1 LDLEDPM
8 PRVRA
13 RHTIVVIGDHVFHV
27 DQARSFPGSVPPE
40 VAARTDLLEILDD
53 DGHPLPMGLTA
64 DGTLR
69 PGEGEG
75 QDEGEGEGQG
85 PAQDPSDPDLGDG
98 SGTPGATDGT
108 DDVTDDTLDPG
119 GSEDEDDSATK
130 HVTLLTVPDE
140 DTEDEGG
147 GEADPFGDAP
157 NAGEREETGP
167 DHAPP
172 PAQAPAP
179 RAGRGGRGNRR

>member
-27 DQARSFPGSVPPE
+27 DQARYFPGSVPPE

-53 DGHPLPMGLTA
+53 EGAPLPLGLTA

-69 PGEGEG
+69 QGEGEG
-75 QDEGEGEGQG
+75 QGLGEGDG

-108 DDVTDDTLDPG
+108 DDATADTLDPDG
-119 GSEDEDDSATK
+119 PEDEDDSATK

-140 DTEDEGG
+140 DTEEEAG

-157 NAGEREETGP
+157 TAGEREETSP

-172 PAQAPAP
+172 PAPPPAQAA
-179 RAGRGGRGNRR
+179 RGGRGGRGNRR